1 LTYKFTKRIHVL
13 SVLGLLL
20 TLFFCLLSINSP
32 QLIETSESL
41 LLDYRFLLR
50 NLLAPPPQPD
60 NIVIIEIDERS
71 LEKYGRWPWSREI
84 QGQLIDKILDCSP
97 SVLAIDI
104 FYSEVESE
112 ENDRK
117 LGKVF
122 AANSEKI
129 VLAGAFD
136 FEKENDRLP
145 PDFLLDSAILKVRD
159 YSTLGNVLRVTNF
172 KKNVEN
178 VYLGG
183 VIGHVFSPP
192 DLDGKLRWEHL
203 YISYQDDFYPSIALA
218 TAAKAM
224 NVPLEDI
231 TIYGSYGVGI
241 GDTLVPTDPSGR
253 IRINYLGGE
262 DVFLH
267 LSAADILSGKA
278 DPSILSG
285 KIAILGTTA
294 ISTYDFMVTPFLS
307 RAPAVEK
314 NATVIENLLHSRLI
328 TAVPLSILIFIIIAT
343 GTSLS
348 LVLPK
353 LRAAGGI
360 IFSISTI
367 LLFAVLNV
375 YLFSFEGK
383 YLNFF
388 YPFSNMILITLSFG
402 GYKYF
407 TEEKKA
413 KDLKKMFASYVSPK
427 IVEQLTKNP
436 EMANLGGSR
445 KEVTVLF
452 SDLQGFTTFSE
463 NRDPEEVVSM
473 LNEYFK
479 VMSDIIFHWDGT
491 LDKFVGDEIMAFWGA
506 PTEQPNHAELAL
518 RCALDMSDQL
528 DRLREKWKAEGKAQ
542 MDCGIGLN
550 TGIALI
556 GNIGSPDKMMD
567 YTAIGDTI
575 NLGARVE
582 AMTRKYET
590 RILITEF
597 TQSKISGIFDGKDDE
612 HITVKEEDTVKV
624 KGKAQPVTIY
634 SITSSPTINETYSKT
649 E

>member
-1 LTYKFTKRIHVL
+1 LKFKFSKRIHVL
-13 SVLGLLL
+13 SLLGLLL
-20 TLFFCLLSINSP
+20 TFFSCVLSIHSP

-50 NLLAPPPQPD
+50 NIIAPPAQPED
-60 NIVIIEIDERS
+60 IVIVEIDERS
-71 LEKYGRWPWSREI
+71 LEKYGRWPWSREL
-84 QGQLIDKILDCSP
+84 QGQLIEKIFDCSP
-97 SVLAIDI
+97 AVLAVDI

-112 ENDRK
+112 ENDKK
-117 LGKVF
+117 LGKII

-136 FEKENDRLP
+136 FAKENTSFP

-159 YSTLGNVLRVTNF
+159 YSSLGNTLRVTNF
-172 KKNVEN
+172 KKAVEN
-178 VYLGG
+178 IYTGG
-183 VIGHVFSPP
+183 MIGHVLSPP

-203 YISYQDDFYPSIALA
+203 YINYQDEFYPSLALA
-218 TAAKAM
+218 TSAKAM
-224 NVPLEDI
+224 NVPIEEI
-231 TIYGSYGVGI
+231 TIYGNYGVGI

-253 IRINYLGGE
+253 IRINHLGGKGF
-262 DVFLH
+262 FLH
-267 LSAADILSGKA
+267 LSAADIISGEA
-278 DPSILSG
+278 DPSLLAG
-285 KIAILGTTA
+285 KVTILGTTA
-294 ISTYDFMVTPFLS
+294 ISTFDFMVTPFLS

-328 TAVPLSILIFIIIAT
+328 RAVPLSILILIIITT
-343 GTSLS
+343 GTCLS
-348 LVLPK
+348 FLLPK

-360 IFSISTI
+360 ILSTSII
-367 LLFAVLNV
+367 LLFVILNV
-375 YLFSFEGK
+375 YLFTFEGK

-388 YPFSNMILITLSFG
+388 YPFANMAIITLFFG

-407 TEEKKA
+407 NEEKKS
-413 KDLKKMFASYVSPK
+413 KELKRIFSSYVSPK
-427 IVEQLTKNP
+427 IVEQLIKNP
-436 EMANLGGSR
+436 EMARLGGTR

-452 SDLQGFTTFSE
+452 SDIQGFTTFSE
-463 NRDPEEVVSM
+463 SRDPEEVVSM

-518 RCALDMSDQL
+518 SCALDMSDQL
-528 DRLREKWKAEGKAQ
+528 DKLRAQWQAGGKAQ
-542 MDCGIGLN
+542 IDCGIGLN
-550 TGIALI
+550 TGVALI

-597 TQSKISGIFDGKDDE
+597 TQSKLAETCARKDFE
-612 HITVKEEDTVKV
+612 QIIIKEEDTVKV
-624 KGKAQPVTIY
+624 KGKAQAVTIY
-634 SITSSPTINETYSKT
+634 SVMSAAQD
-649 E
+649 